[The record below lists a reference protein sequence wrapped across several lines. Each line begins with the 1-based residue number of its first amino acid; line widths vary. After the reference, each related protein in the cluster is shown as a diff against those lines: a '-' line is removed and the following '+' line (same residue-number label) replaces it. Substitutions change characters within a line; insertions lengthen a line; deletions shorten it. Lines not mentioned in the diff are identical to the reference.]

1 MSIYDNEASKI
12 YPDLNPTALQEPQE
26 YRLEKLLKLRHL
38 CLMKLKFVGGW
49 QKT

>member
-1 MSIYDNEASKI
+1 MSIYNEASKI
-12 YPDLNPTALQEPQE
+12 YPDLNPTALQEPQA
-26 YRLEKLLKLRHL
+26 YRLKKLLKLRHL